1 MVEVVIAAA
10 AVLEL
15 NGGYAPTVGIEG
27 FGGLGGF
34 GRVGAEGGHHG
45 LVLWLA
51 PVVDLGVV
59 VVVAVVVTVDSWV
72 LLLIQISD
80 GLPKR

>member
-1 MVEVVIAAA
+1 MVEVVIAA